1 MLSTTVDAVKALLK
15 ADPSV
20 TPDDRIRIVSVI
32 RNNGAAAAA
41 ARPKAT
47 VERRVLTR
55 AEVARRFN
63 RSTRFVDGL
72 GNSGALRRVRLPGR
86 TRACG
91 YLVEEV
97 ERLMLGE
104 EVARDPS

>member
-1 MLSTTVDAVKALLK
+1 MLPTTVDAVKALLK

-32 RNNGAAAAA
+32 RNNGTAAAAA
-41 ARPKAT
+41 QPKAT

-63 RSTRFVDGL
+63 RSLRFVDGL
-72 GNSGALRRVRLPGR
+72 GNSGLLRRVKMPGR
-86 TRACG
+86 QRACG
-91 YLVEEV
+91 YMIEEV
-97 ERLMLGE
+97 ERLMLGG
-104 EVARDPS
+104 EVLNG